1 MKLRWQVH
9 GNEKERF
16 MVNQRNR
23 NIRAIQDDDRMVP
36 IKPDIVSLFDSQSRQ
51 SDACHESECSLPRI
65 SESKISIG
73 KSYSICSLRGLKVS
87 SAKGKKD

>member
-1 MKLRWQVH
+1 MWHQIMKLRWQVH

-51 SDACHESECSLPRI
+51 RYQVTTSFSDKEGI
-65 SESKISIG
+65 MKT
-73 KSYSICSLRGLKVS
+73 
-87 SAKGKKD
+87 